1 MRATVCGSAARRLG
15 NLCLSGIAAAAAVA
29 AQSGLESRL
38 SLPSGRV
45 GIVIDT
51 DAYNEVDDQFAIAYA
66 LLASERL
73 NVEAIYAAPFTNAR
87 AETPAAGMEQSYAE
101 IQRLLDVLDLPA
113 GRFDRK
119 QAYRG
124 AKTYL
129 PNRGLP
135 RSNPAAADIVRRGL
149 TDRDEHLIVVA
160 LGAPTNVAAA
170 ILLEPKLIDRLTVV
184 WLGTQPYSSPQAG
197 DFNTRQDV
205 RASQLMF
212 DSGVALI
219 NISGF
224 NVSEH
229 LRTSI
234 PELERH
240 VKGRSPIGD
249 YLFKNVYEY
258 YLQRR
263 KHPDYPWSKVIWDI
277 AAIALFI
284 DEDWIPSHRTHSP
297 ILTDELTWRRD
308 ASRHPVRVATD
319 VIRDPVFDDLFR
331 RLAASGD

>member
-1 MRATVCGSAARRLG
+1 MLPIARGRVGRRLRP
-15 NLCLSGIAAAAAVA
+15 LCLSAIFAAAAAF
-29 AQSGLESRL
+29 AQGGPQSRL
-38 SLPSGRV
+38 NVPSGRV
-45 GIVIDT
+45 AIVIDT
-51 DAYNEVDDQFAIAYA
+51 DAYNEVDDQFAVAYA
-66 LLASERL
+66 LLAPERL
-73 NVEAIYAAPFTNAR
+73 KVEALYAAPFVNAR
-87 AETPAAGMEQSYAE
+87 AATPAAGMEQSYAE
-101 IQRLLDVLDLPA
+101 IQRVLNVLDPPA

-124 AKTYL
+124 AKSYL
-129 PNRGLP
+129 PSEGLP
-135 RSNPAAADIVRRGL
+135 QSNPAVEDLIRRGL
-149 TDRDEHLIVVA
+149 AARERPLLLVA

-170 ILLEPKLIDRLTVV
+170 LLLEPKLIDRITVV
-184 WLGTQPYSSPQAG
+184 WLGTQPYSSPRAG
-197 DFNTRQDV
+197 DFNTDQDV

-240 VKGRSPIGD
+240 MKGRSPIGD
-249 YLFKNVYEY
+249 YLFQNVYEY

-263 KHPDYPWSKVIWDI
+263 KSPDYPWSKVIWDI
-277 AAIALFI
+277 ATIALLLN
-284 DEDWIPSHRTHSP
+284 EDWVPSRITHSP

-319 VIRDPVFDDLFR
+319 VVRDPVFDDLFR